1 MLIIYFVVATVI
13 IFIYIH
19 LGVFMTLKLSSAL
32 PTHAIIFIWTDAYL
46 IIHQH
51 FGELLYSII

>member
-32 PTHAIIFIWTDAYL
+32 PTHAIISFGQTL
-46 IIHQH
+46 I
-51 FGELLYSII
+51 